1 MIDISITT
9 KKLQQ
14 SFDLKKIMRGNHSV
28 KGSIG
33 VGEYESK
40 QKDNFVKE
48 NSYEEQQ
55 KLIAYSNRGKTHS
68 RDKASNRMNPKV
80 LETWINSTL

>member
-14 SFDLKKIMRGNHSV
+14 SFDLKKMMRGNHSV

-48 NSYEEQQ
+48 NNYEEQ
-55 KLIAYSNRGKTHS
+55 
-68 RDKASNRMNPKV
+68 
-80 LETWINSTL
+80 

>member
-48 NSYEEQQ
+48 NNYEEQ
-55 KLIAYSNRGKTHS
+55 
-68 RDKASNRMNPKV
+68 
-80 LETWINSTL
+80 